1 MSPRAKGNILFAV
14 VVGISLVV
22 IWFGSGGHTSPSL
35 ALEPSATVEGEVL
48 AIETVRENRTPDRRE
63 AVVRLPSGET
73 VRAYV
78 PAACVVFAGQMAKL
92 SRYGSVGGH
101 FYMVSESSEPKAK

>member
-1 MSPRAKGNILFAV
+1 MSPRAKGTILFAV

-22 IWFGSGGHTSPSL
+22 IWLGVGGHTSPSF

-48 AIETVRENRTPDRRE
+48 AIETVRENRVPERKE
-63 AVVRLPSGET
+63 AIVRLPSGET

-78 PAACVVFAGQMAKL
+78 PAACVVFAGQIAKL
-92 SRYGSVGGH
+92 SRYGAVGGQ
-101 FYMVSESSEPKAK
+101 FYMISESSEPKAK